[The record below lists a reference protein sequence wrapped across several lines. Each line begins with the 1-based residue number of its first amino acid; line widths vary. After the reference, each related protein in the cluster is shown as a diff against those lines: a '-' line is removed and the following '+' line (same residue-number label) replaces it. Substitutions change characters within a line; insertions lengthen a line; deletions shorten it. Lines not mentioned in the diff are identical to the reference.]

1 MKILRIPVAMALLL
15 FAAACVTINVYFPS
29 EAAAQAAD
37 RIIQDVYGEQ
47 PGVDGNVPVEPQS
60 RLQSS
65 EMLSFRDVLLDW
77 FISPAHAKA
86 DISVNT
92 PAIQQL
98 KASMEKRHK
107 QLAPYYKSGAIGM
120 TRDGEIVLRDQK
132 LVPLKD
138 RNAVKSLVSKE
149 NRDRSALYKEIA
161 SANGHPE
168 WEAEI
173 RSTFAKR
180 WVSNAPAGWWYHE
193 QAGCLEAEI
202 GLVPLNKYLD
212 GVLNEHLR
220 I

>member
-29 EAAAQAAD
+29 EAAAKAAD

-47 PGVDGNVPVEPQS
+47 SGETVEPQS
-60 RLQSS
+60 RLPYSEITSS
-65 EMLSFRDVLLDW
+65 GYVLLDW

-92 PAIQQL
+92 PAIRQL
-98 KASMEKRHK
+98 QASMEKRHK

-132 LVPLKD
+132 LVPMKD
-138 RNAVKSLVSKE
+138 RNSVKGLVSKE

-161 SANGHPE
+161 RANDHPE

-173 RSTFAKR
+173 RSTFATR
-180 WVSNAPAGWWYHE
+180 WVSNAPSGWWY
-193 QAGCLEAEI
+193 Q
-202 GLVPLNKYLD
+202 NKQ
-212 GVLNEHLR
+212 GAWKQK
-220 I
+220 

>member
-1 MKILRIPVAMALLL
+1 MDKRGQVMKILRIPVAMAMLL

-29 EAAAQAAD
+29 EAAAKAAD

-47 PGVDGNVPVEPQS
+47 PSGAGAPVEPQS
-60 RLQSS
+60 RRPYGEVPSS
-65 EMLSFRDVLLDW
+65 EGVLLDW

-98 KASMEKRHK
+98 QASMEKRHK
-107 QLAPYYKSGAIGM
+107 KLAPYYKSGAIGM

-149 NRDRSALYKEIA
+149 NRDRSALYREIA
-161 SANGHPE
+161 NANGHPE

-180 WVSNAPAGWWYHE
+180 WVSNAPNGWWY
-193 QAGCLEAEI
+193 Q
-202 GLVPLNKYLD
+202 NKQ
-212 GVLNEHLR
+212 GAWKQK
-220 I
+220 